1 MAANEIQLHNLNL
14 STSFNDEDL
23 LIIAKYNTSTS
34 SYVSVD
40 KVKVSTLKKLIKD
53 TAGTSGSG
61 SGGSL
66 DFNDYN
72 QVLNAADDDLVLIA
86 KHDDLTDTYSEYRTV
101 KVSALKGASNLTED
115 HVILQDDNGTQ
126 YRLYLSPNGH
136 DVKIEK
142 ESAFA
147 ERELLASQN
156 ANYHGLLINM
166 IYGAGNN
173 ITKMPVSHNFI
184 ELYNNTNTDLNITG
198 LHIHYRDT
206 TTYTNWVTKELKG
219 IVPAYSSF
227 LIVGGRCA
235 NPWDTQCRHQIDKY
249 DMQWLDSNGN
259 GMKFSDN
266 GFSVCLSVTDSI
278 PDTPDLYVKDT
289 VTGSYTTNKTENI
302 IDIFGMGGESAAPP
316 VADIY
321 YRMGLNK
328 NKAGRRVDFYNR
340 FNKADFS
347 SYIIKDWCGNG
358 WLQTEFVD
366 LKSCPAGKFPRSTKE
381 GVWDMFSNYEDMW
394 NNEGIN
400 YFNLGL
406 GEEEDTRTFV
416 FQTKAS
422 RERSYVWYRKLGEQ
436 EWKSQECTVTKWEHP
451 HLSVNINKAIV
462 KGLELGVTYEYQ
474 VGTEGIISGIHTFKT
489 WHKDL
494 EAGDTIRVLWTSDPQ
509 SWNETELRAYDNV
522 CGKILTEWEVKEDGT
537 PNFDYWHSTGD
548 ELQNGNRQNPEM
560 FGTNKARREAKW
572 QIPFMV
578 NIGNN
583 DLYLKK
589 YGQLFQVN
597 FCNDQRNPSTA
608 WNGFFHYRIGDVL
621 FVAYSSNEDRDYV
634 AGDADGAFSND
645 ATIGNFA
652 TWDAFLQAEADALD
666 ELLATECGGD
676 NPPRWIIASTHQMPV
691 TCTRQ
696 KKMQKFIPVLE
707 KYNVDLHLGGHQHC
721 FSASKP
727 LKTGYNGTDDYNYYY
742 DANQSGTQQ
751 TLIDESNINKKGDLA
766 NGVTYIS
773 INSSGWKCSGKQSNI
788 TKVEQYLNTAVPGS
802 EESEGNF
809 DYYASSFLPWWHD
822 NGDYTPEK
830 YVGANSVASPNYA
843 IIEISKDSIHFIV
856 YQVNGTKATE
866 NINGNNFTYAKEFD
880 AEVSAGMSRTIIYER
895 TIKLSDRADR
905 PTGA

>member
-23 LIIAKYNTSTS
+23 LIIAKYNASTN

-278 PDTPDLYVKDT
+278 PDTPDLYIKDT

-302 IDIFGMGGESAAPP
+302 I
-316 VADIY
+316 
-321 YRMGLNK
+321 
-328 NKAGRRVDFYNR
+328 
-340 FNKADFS
+340 
-347 SYIIKDWCGNG
+347 
-358 WLQTEFVD
+358 
-366 LKSCPAGKFPRSTKE
+366 
-381 GVWDMFSNYEDMW
+381 
-394 NNEGIN
+394 
-400 YFNLGL
+400 
-406 GEEEDTRTFV
+406 
-416 FQTKAS
+416 
-422 RERSYVWYRKLGEQ
+422 
-436 EWKSQECTVTKWEHP
+436 
-451 HLSVNINKAIV
+451 
-462 KGLELGVTYEYQ
+462 
-474 VGTEGIISGIHTFKT
+474 
-489 WHKDL
+489 
-494 EAGDTIRVLWTSDPQ
+494 
-509 SWNETELRAYDNV
+509 
-522 CGKILTEWEVKEDGT
+522 
-537 PNFDYWHSTGD
+537 
-548 ELQNGNRQNPEM
+548 
-560 FGTNKARREAKW
+560 
-572 QIPFMV
+572 
-578 NIGNN
+578 
-583 DLYLKK
+583 
-589 YGQLFQVN
+589 
-597 FCNDQRNPSTA
+597 
-608 WNGFFHYRIGDVL
+608 
-621 FVAYSSNEDRDYV
+621 
-634 AGDADGAFSND
+634 
-645 ATIGNFA
+645 
-652 TWDAFLQAEADALD
+652 
-666 ELLATECGGD
+666 
-676 NPPRWIIASTHQMPV
+676 
-691 TCTRQ
+691 
-696 KKMQKFIPVLE
+696 
-707 KYNVDLHLGGHQHC
+707 
-721 FSASKP
+721 
-727 LKTGYNGTDDYNYYY
+727 
-742 DANQSGTQQ
+742 
-751 TLIDESNINKKGDLA
+751 
-766 NGVTYIS
+766 
-773 INSSGWKCSGKQSNI
+773 
-788 TKVEQYLNTAVPGS
+788 
-802 EESEGNF
+802 
-809 DYYASSFLPWWHD
+809 
-822 NGDYTPEK
+822 
-830 YVGANSVASPNYA
+830 
-843 IIEISKDSIHFIV
+843 
-856 YQVNGTKATE
+856 
-866 NINGNNFTYAKEFD
+866 
-880 AEVSAGMSRTIIYER
+880 
-895 TIKLSDRADR
+895 
-905 PTGA
+905 